1 MREST
6 RRVTVLERGKLGC
19 DYIYIYLIYPE
30 GCAVPRD
37 TFSTADL
44 VKFTWL
50 RDFVVDVVPVNFYK
64 S

>member
-1 MREST
+1 M
-6 RRVTVLERGKLGC
+6 LERGKLGC

-30 GCAVPRD
+30 GRAVPRD